1 MGPLL
6 VKDTSTTSAL
16 SIKENEKPTSTDL
29 TLAGSL
35 LLLVVTC
42 GVTHHHVKMCHTS
55 GNAAGVPTQC
65 IFAGDFGELV
75 RDPDTGLFL
84 ESAISILAMLACMGC
99 CAHYTGQV
107 RWCPGWNL
115 ARCAYFQ
122 ATSIV
127 TGCLAGLVG
136 IGGGLIFSPF
146 FLLMGMDPSIAVGT
160 SSTCVLFTSTS
171 TTIQYVLTGRVFLL
185 LALVYGIVAL
195 VGSFIGT
202 SLVHFI
208 RQQYPERKSYITF
221 IVVGTVLVSFV
232 LVLAKLITITPEA
245 VVTAANATV
254 AS

>member
-1 MGPLL
+1 MG
-6 VKDTSTTSAL
+6 TW
-16 SIKENEKPTSTDL
+16 E
-29 TLAGSL
+29 
-35 LLLVVTC
+35 
-42 GVTHHHVKMCHTS
+42 
-55 GNAAGVPTQC
+55 
-65 IFAGDFGELV
+65 
-75 RDPDTGLFL
+75 
-84 ESAISILAMLACMGC
+84 
-99 CAHYTGQV
+99 V

-160 SSTCVLFTSTS
+160 SSTCVLFTSSS